1 MHQRI
6 GFAQLSVKHKV
17 VPVYASTAGPERCH
31 VRILDLYISKLPTQA
46 VEPDNFYVCPLPSVP
61 KIASKP
67 WFTVVRSDGTLTSM
81 LRGMC
86 AEAGVQGHK
95 TNHSLRATGA
105 SELCAARVPERI
117 IQERTGHRPLKAL
130 RTYERTSTKHQAVSE
145 ILRSRTLL
153 QYAEAVHKEVTLS
166 ANTERSEPSQNY
178 FNNCVVHVY
187 QSGPPVA
194 PTTQYSS
201 NTSPYIA
208 HDAVEQL
215 SGINL
220 DDIHY

>member
-1 MHQRI
+1 
-6 GFAQLSVKHKV
+6 
-17 VPVYASTAGPERCH
+17 
-31 VRILDLYISKLPTQA
+31 
-46 VEPDNFYVCPLPSVP
+46 
-61 KIASKP
+61 
-67 WFTVVRSDGTLTSM
+67 M
-81 LRGMC
+81 LRDMC

-95 TNHSLRATGA
+95 TNHSLQATGA
-105 SELCAARVPERI
+105 SELCAAGVPERI

-145 ILRSRTLL
+145 ILGSRTLL

-215 SGINL
+215 LSGINL
-220 DDIHY
+220 DDLH